1 MRRILKLLAVGALC
15 GYVAVLA
22 LLYVKQRDLLYPRN
36 PARAEIASA
45 NLPGVEEVMLT
56 AADGE
61 KLIAWVVPP
70 REGKPVLLF
79 FHGNAGNFAGSGRQ
93 SLFRQLTEDG
103 TGLFAVNYRGYG
115 GSTGLP
121 TEEGLARDASAA
133 YAAASARF
141 GAERLVGYGES
152 LGTGVVA
159 KLATEAPLKAVILQ
173 APYMSTVSVAQLRY
187 PYVPVGGLMKDQ
199 FRSDLVIG
207 KVKAPL
213 LVLHG
218 QRDSVIPFSQGE
230 ALFALANPPKRFI
243 SFPQGDHNDLR
254 FHGSVAEVRRFLADL
269 GTSRLA
275 GSETMTAAR
284 Q

>member
-1 MRRILKLLAVGALC
+1 MRRLLKFLAVSALC
-15 GYVAVLA
+15 GYVAVLG

-36 PARAEIASA
+36 PARAEVASA
-45 NLPGVEEVMLT
+45 NLPGVEEATLT

-115 GSTGLP
+115 GSTGSP
-121 TEEGLARDASAA
+121 SEGGLAQDARAA

-141 GAERLVGYGES
+141 GPDRLVGYGES

-159 KLATEAPLKAVILQ
+159 KLAAEVPLRAVILQ

-213 LVLHG
+213 LVMHG

-243 SFPQGDHNDLR
+243 SFPDGNHNDLR
-254 FHGSVAEVRRFLADL
+254 LHGSVVEVRRFLADL
-269 GTSRLA
+269 GANRLS
-275 GSETMTAAR
+275 GSATMTAAR